1 MNSEKLLII
10 GCGDLG
16 HRLARRVQGD
26 FQEIV
31 GVRRRIPSRI
41 ADNPVQYLA
50 MDATLAADY
59 RQLASLAPSVVVIT
73 MTPSAFTDAGYQ
85 QAYVTSCQQ
94 VCHYLGQQ
102 AVPPRLV
109 IFVSSSR
116 VYAQNQGETVDENSP
131 TVPQGFAGQ
140 RLLEAE
146 QVVRNSGLPH
156 CIVRFSGIYGPGRSR
171 LLNQILDGKVSR
183 DNTIT
188 NRIHADDCAAVLAHI
203 IRQHTADSP
212 TVYLASDSLP
222 VPLSEV
228 VEWLAAEMKVP
239 PPAALETPATLSG
252 KYCSN
257 RLLLKSGFVFQYPDY
272 QQGYRQVMTGG
283 E

>member
-16 HRLARRVQGD
+16 QRLAQRVQQD
-26 FQEIV
+26 FHTIV
-31 GVRRRIPSRI
+31 GVRRRIPAI
-41 ADNPVQYLA
+41 AGEGSIQYIA
-50 MDATLAADY
+50 MDATSAADY
-59 RQLASLAPSVVVIT
+59 AQLESLTPSVVVIT
-73 MTPSAFTDAGYQ
+73 MTPSAFTDEGYQ

-109 IFVSSSR
+109 IFVSSTR
-116 VYAQNQGETVDENSP
+116 VYAQNQGETVDESSE

-171 LLNQILDGKVSR
+171 LLNQIRDGKISR
-183 DNTIT
+183 DNSIT
-188 NRIHADDCAAVLAHI
+188 NRIHADDCAAVLAYVIAH
-203 IRQHTADSP
+203 HTADSP
-212 TVYLASDSLP
+212 NVYLASDSLP
-222 VPLSEV
+222 VPLSDV
-228 VEWLAAEMKVP
+228 VEWLAAEMKAP
-239 PPAALETPATLSG
+239 LPASPQTVANLAG
-252 KYCSN
+252 KTCSN
-257 RLLLKSGFVFQYPDY
+257 KLLLKNGFVFQYPDY
-272 QQGYRQVMTGG
+272 QQGYRQVLADG